1 MHLHITNRFSEIGQ
15 LEGLVKYQNWEKNE
29 VGNEKMPAF
38 FKQWKE
44 KMADLSIYKDK
55 FISAEETDNQKV
67 LLFKIL
73 SLFRFHDYQAT
84 LKKCVNF

>member
-1 MHLHITNRFSEIGQ
+1 MGQ
-15 LEGLVKYQNWEKNE
+15 LEGLVKYQNWEKNK